1 MATVKK
7 IREDLLYPELS
18 YKIVGTLFQVSNK
31 LGGGYLEKYYQKAVA
46 ESLKIANLKFVEQ
59 VHAPFMFNGV
69 KIGKCFLD
77 FLVDDKIIL
86 ELKKGNRF
94 FRKDI
99 EQVYSYLKINNLQLG
114 ILANFTN
121 HGVETKRI
129 VNIN

>member
-1 MATVKK
+1 MATTKK
-7 IREDLLYPELS
+7 IRDDLLYPELS
-18 YKIVGTLFQVSNK
+18 YKITGILFNVSNK

-46 ESLKIANLKFVEQ
+46 ESLKTAGIKFAEQ
-59 VHAPFMFNGV
+59 LHAPFMFNGIQ
-69 KIGKCFLD
+69 IGKCFLD
-77 FLVDDKIIL
+77 FLVDGKIIL
-86 ELKKGNRF
+86 ELKRGNRF
-94 FRKDI
+94 FGKDI